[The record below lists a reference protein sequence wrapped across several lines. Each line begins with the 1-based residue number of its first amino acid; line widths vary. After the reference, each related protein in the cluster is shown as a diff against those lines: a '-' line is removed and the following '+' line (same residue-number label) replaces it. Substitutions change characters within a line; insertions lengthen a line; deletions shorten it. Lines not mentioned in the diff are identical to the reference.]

1 MLKFYDE
8 IEKVNKITIHPN
20 YGKEI
25 VEFEVPNHYFINPNN
40 VLYTCFGEAGH
51 KEANLV
57 NTFKRIKDAFYNR
70 EYMSKTGIRNVILDN
85 GLKSEILNYKRI
97 VSTNTVSEED
107 VNYYLHLDCC
117 DRKDPLVIS
126 IIIGI
131 ITSKIILLDRFIEL
145 EKSVSDKA
153 AVMDRLWKESK
164 EDINDILVRF
174 CEFHKIESKEAKVI
188 TTTSLNLGNFE
199 EYLDRDYSINIVPK
213 IDLNNDTDSM
223 YGALVIDH
231 YLDNNPQYNGK
242 IRLKNSRVI

>member
-20 YGKEI
+20 YGKET

-131 ITSKIILLDRFIEL
+131 I
-145 EKSVSDKA
+145 VSDKA
-153 AVMDRLWKESK
+153 SVMDRLWKESK

-199 EYLDRDYSINIVPK
+199 EYLDRDYSLNIVPK